1 MAKKM
6 TPPKKQDAR
15 YDREVGPKVPRNVR
29 LRPLAIPRMRSIKR
43 P

>member
-1 MAKKM
+1 MRQ
-6 TPPKKQDAR
+6 PKKLDPR